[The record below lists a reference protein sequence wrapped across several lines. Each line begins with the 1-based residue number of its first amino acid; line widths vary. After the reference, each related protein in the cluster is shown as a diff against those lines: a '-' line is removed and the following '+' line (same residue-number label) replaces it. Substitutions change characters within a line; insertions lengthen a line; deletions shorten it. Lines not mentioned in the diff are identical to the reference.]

1 VNARFANH
9 TRCTRHTR
17 RARRDGFT
25 LIELLVVIGLIAA
38 LAGMT
43 MLIAPGAMDRD
54 RAATAATEITGAL
67 QISRARAIRDG
78 FPRGIRL
85 VNNGSQQI
93 TSFQYIESPP
103 VFVPDP
109 FATLQLTPSPP
120 TGPYPPPDY
129 NSAPWVELI
138 YTTSSGTTTSRQC
151 NIRKLTTD
159 QANVII
165 ASVNANGPFPTLML
179 PTLGTAH
186 QITKLLSA
194 NPDGAMLNGTPLTQ
208 LTAVL
213 GSYPDGALGA
223 ETAWRTY
230 HFGVYAP
237 PRPLLG
243 EPTYQLP
250 QRSCVDLSLS
260 SPPPPAA
267 AAANDYD
274 ILFGPGGQL
283 VDTNSTQGQAQV
295 FLWLRDPTRATPPAN
310 PAFFQ
315 AGGEM
320 IIVVIKAKS
329 GAVGT
334 APVDQDPADNDFFL
348 FARKAVS
355 GQ

>member
-1 VNARFANH
+1 VNTRFAN
-9 TRCTRHTR
+9 CTRHTR
-17 RARRDGFT
+17 TTRNGFT
-25 LIELLVVIGLIAA
+25 LIELLVVIALIAA

-43 MLIAPGAMDRD
+43 MLIAPSAMDRD

-85 VNNGSQQI
+85 VYNNSPQAV
-93 TSFQYIESPP
+93 SFQYIESPP

-109 FATLQLTPSPP
+109 FATIQLTPPNPPSPL
-120 TGPYPPPDY
+120 TPPDY
-129 NSAPWVELI
+129 NSAPWVEFI
-138 YTTSSGTTTSRQC
+138 YTVSAGTITNRTC

-159 QANVII
+159 QANQII
-165 ASVNANGPFPTLML
+165 ASVNANGPFPTLAL
-179 PTLGTAH
+179 PTLGVAP
-186 QITKLLSA
+186 QIVSLASV
-194 NPDGAMLNGTPLTQ
+194 NGDGAMANGTTLQQ
-208 LTAVL
+208 LALNL
-213 GSYPDGALGA
+213 GRYPDGALGGQ
-223 ETAWRTY
+223 TAWRTY
-230 HFGVYAP
+230 HFGIYGP

-243 EPTYQLP
+243 EPTYPLP
-250 QRSCVDLSLS
+250 QRSSVDLSLS
-260 SPPPPAA
+260 SPVGG
-267 AAANDYD
+267 ANDYD

-283 VDTNSTQGQAQV
+283 VDTNSTQGAAQI
-295 FLWLRDPTRATPPAN
+295 FLWLRDPTRGTPPPS

-315 AGGEM
+315 NGGEM

-348 FARKAVS
+348 FAKKAVS